1 MSKRNINHFR
11 KVFSFVTL
19 VVLGITTIIAQEGS
33 ATLRGEV
40 LDPSGAVVPGATV
53 SIANQETG
61 LNRRSVTTSESGD
74 YVFASLTPGLYRITV
89 EAAGFKKSVKEDV
102 RLNVGETQ
110 EFKFS
115 METGGAQETVTVTT
129 EEPLVDVS
137 TSKIGGQI
145 SQQELTELPS
155 VNRNFIGF
163 VGLLPG
169 VVPNISTESFCS
181 DSVSV
186 IGQDPRFN
194 NFTLDGA
201 NNNDDVIGQ
210 RAGSQARTAL
220 EAV

>member
-1 MSKRNINHFR
+1 MLKIYVDCFT
-11 KVFSFVTL
+11 KFFLFVMFVVASITPTL
-19 VVLGITTIIAQEGS
+19 AQEGS

-53 SIANQETG
+53 AIVNQETG
-61 LNRRSVTTSESGD
+61 LNRRSVITSESGD

-89 EAAGFKKSVKEDV
+89 EAIGYKKSVKEDV

-115 METGGAQETVTVTT
+115 MEVGASQETVTVTT

-155 VNRNFIGF
+155 VNRNFIGAI
-163 VGLLPG
+163 L
-169 VVPNISTESFCS
+169 ISIS
-181 DSVSV
+181 
-186 IGQDPRFN
+186 
-194 NFTLDGA
+194 
-201 NNNDDVIGQ
+201 
-210 RAGSQARTAL
+210 
-220 EAV
+220 